1 MVPKLVN
8 FFSFL
13 QIDWLIIDRLCNWI
27 WFFCQK
33 KRQPLLIFFLMWIFD
48 KVDFCLILQQ
58 VLLIVLVS
66 FSWVFHFLILSQVFL
81 HSFSKLFKIDKIFSV
96 ILNFFSN
103 FCVCVFFLC
112 KTWNYL
118 FFSFSSLR
126 NHQFLKSIVD
136 RSIDLFIYSTAKI
149 CLSKNFYFFF
159 ISFPIDWLIDRF
171 RSFSIDFLFCFD
183 DKPFCLFSTD
193 HLCHCHHRESF
204 FRVFCHFISS
214 E

>member
-103 FCVCVFFLC
+103 FCVCVFFCAKPEIIFFFRFRHYVIISFSNRLLIDRSIYSFIQQPKFVC
-112 KTWNYL
+112 QKIST
-118 FFSFSSLR
+118 FFSFHFRL
-126 NHQFLKSIVD
+126 
-136 RSIDLFIYSTAKI
+136 
-149 CLSKNFYFFF
+149 
-159 ISFPIDWLIDRF
+159 IDWLIDF
-171 RSFSIDFLFCFD
+171 DHFQSIFCSVLMTNHFVCFLLIIFVIVITGN
-183 DKPFCLFSTD
+183 LFFV
-193 HLCHCHHRESF
+193 F
-204 FRVFCHFISS
+204 FWHFISS
-214 E
+214 K